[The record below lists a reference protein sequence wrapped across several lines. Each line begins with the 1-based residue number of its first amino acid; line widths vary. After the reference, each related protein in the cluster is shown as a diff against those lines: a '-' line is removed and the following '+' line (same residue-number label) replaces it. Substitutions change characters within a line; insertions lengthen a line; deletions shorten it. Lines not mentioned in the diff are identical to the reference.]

1 MIRVCDDMTCLIKS
15 IALTKTLSPCA
26 VDEYHIRR
34 KRKVVSESNT
44 KLVVNI
50 LFNIDSLEFSQMI
63 SSNHTAK
70 LHDLAFSCRTLSSK
84 KSWSSSQ
91 NASIT
96 GREYSSRSCFVHSNR
111 SLKNFRTTSAEFNER
126 CSQGHTLQILIG
138 IAPSSQFSCAGISH
152 FS

>member
-1 MIRVCDDMTCLIKS
+1 MS
-15 IALTKTLSPCA
+15 IIS
-26 VDEYHIRR
+26 VERGN
-34 KRKVVSESNT
+34 VVSEAIT

-96 GREYSSRSCFVHSNR
+96 GRENSSRSCFVHSNR
-111 SLKNFRTTSAEFNER
+111 SLKNFRTTSAGFNER
-126 CSQGHTLQILIG
+126 CSPDHTSNIDRNRTFCPIFLLRNIRLFVTQRR
-138 IAPSSQFSCAGISH
+138 QVSH
-152 FS
+152 ECWTCSIDERGRQTR